1 MSGAQSISARRAYGV
16 QRVCRVWGR
25 ARSSVYVRRHATR
38 SRASRR
44 RGPVGA
50 ALLHESSRARTMP
63 TDKILTCR
71 CGTTLVGRG
80 RSSDSRSHSRGR
92 PHSLAQLDSG
102 REGHRR

>member
-25 ARSSVYVRRHATR
+25 ARSSVYVRRHGTR

-50 ALLHESSRARTMP
+50 A
-63 TDKILTCR
+63 TDEV
-71 CGTTLVGRG
+71 LVGHIRRVLEASPFHG
-80 RSSDSRSHSRGR
+80 EGYRKAGYVAYCVQKLLSRK
-92 PHSLAQLDSG
+92 SG
-102 REGHRR
+102 HGTRLLVEVDLLTKE

>member
-25 ARSSVYVRRHATR
+25 ARSSVSVRRPATR

-50 ALLHESSRARTMP
+50 A
-63 TDKILTCR
+63 TDEV
-71 CGTTLVGRG
+71 LVGPAR
-80 RSSDSRSHSRGR
+80 
-92 PHSLAQLDSG
+92 
-102 REGHRR
+102 

>member
-50 ALLHESSRARTMP
+50 A
-63 TDKILTCR
+63 TDEV
-71 CGTTLVGRG
+71 LVGHIRRVLEASPFHG
-80 RSSDSRSHSRGR
+80 EVLPPSTVATPPLSRSNQT
-92 PHSLAQLDSG
+92 A
-102 REGHRR
+102 

>member
-44 RGPVGA
+44 RGALVHGA
-50 ALLHESSRARTMP
+50 TRQGWL
-63 TDKILTCR
+63 K
-71 CGTTLVGRG
+71 G
-80 RSSDSRSHSRGR
+80 SDDAVMS
-92 PHSLAQLDSG
+92 
-102 REGHRR
+102 

>member
-50 ALLHESSRARTMP
+50 A
-63 TDKILTCR
+63 TDEV
-71 CGTTLVGRG
+71 LVGHIRRVLEASPFHG
-80 RSSDSRSHSRGR
+80 
-92 PHSLAQLDSG
+92 
-102 REGHRR
+102 EGYRKAWAKLRVKRLILMRRRVVARNDDAA

>member
-50 ALLHESSRARTMP
+50 A
-63 TDKILTCR
+63 TDEV
-71 CGTTLVGRG
+71 LVLPP
-80 RSSDSRSHSRGR
+80 STVATPPLSRSNQT
-92 PHSLAQLDSG
+92 A
-102 REGHRR
+102 